1 VSKHNSLQYIKE
13 KKKKKTGQTLKSYKE
28 NDVMRRGKGR
38 KRRRIKTDD
47 IYSESNEVE
56 RENWPEI

>member
-1 VSKHNSLQYIKE
+1 
-13 KKKKKTGQTLKSYKE
+13 
-28 NDVMRRGKGR
+28 MRRGKGR

>member
-1 VSKHNSLQYIKE
+1 
-13 KKKKKTGQTLKSYKE
+13 
-28 NDVMRRGKGR
+28 MRRGKGR
-38 KRRRIKTDD
+38 KRRRIKTDDDDD